1 VTARFLRVLLVGIM
15 MSSGLI
21 CTSTAQNNVTLGP
34 GYEKGQQSRDK
45 LSFAM
50 PQGWGEDKDAETKHG
65 LYRVLVPSGAKL
77 EDANKVITIA
87 FQKKDNGN
95 PGLDTLEAF
104 FKTDLEDTLTQFPDA
119 QFARWQPSKLD
130 PSKVSFM
137 GLEMYGKKKD
147 KPSPQH
153 FIVVQ
158 VSDGFFSVSLT
169 VANRDDLKLPI
180 YDDFFNSLAIES
192 LPEPSLEELPR
203 NEKSSPGKSPSGT

>member
-1 VTARFLRVLLVGIM
+1 MTARFLRALFVGIM

-50 PQGWGEDKDAETKHG
+50 PQGWAEDKDAETKLG

-77 EDANKVITIA
+77 ENANKVITIA
-87 FQKKDNGN
+87 FQKKDSSKPALG
-95 PGLDTLEAF
+95 TLKAF
-104 FKTDLEDTLTQFPDA
+104 FKANLQDTLTQFPDA

-130 PSKVSFM
+130 PAKVTFL

-147 KPSPQH
+147 EPSPQH
-153 FIVVQ
+153 FIVAE

-192 LPEPSLEELPR
+192 PQ
-203 NEKSSPGKSPSGT
+203 

>member
-1 VTARFLRVLLVGIM
+1 MARFLSALFIGIL

-21 CTSTAQNNVTLGP
+21 GTSAAQNNVTLGP

-50 PQGWGEDKDAETKHG
+50 PQGWAEDKDAEAKLG
-65 LYRVLVPSGAKL
+65 LYRVLVPSGAKV
-77 EDANKVITIA
+77 ENANKVITIA
-87 FQKKDNGN
+87 FQKKDSSK
-95 PGLDTLEAF
+95 PGLDNLKSF
-104 FKTDLEDTLTQFPDA
+104 FKADLQNTLTQFPDA

-130 PSKVSFM
+130 PAKVSFM

-147 KPSPQH
+147 RPSPQH
-153 FIVVQ
+153 FIVVE

-169 VANRDDLKLPI
+169 VAKRDDLKLPV

-192 LPEPSLEELPR
+192 AQ
-203 NEKSSPGKSPSGT
+203 